1 MFLYVIYSIIVHSYL
16 KCTVLHKYVVAY
28 NTFDFLRVTMFVL
41 FCEIVDQLVWCIS
54 DTVKIFIYLETQVL
68 EKFSIDPSVFR

>member
-16 KCTVLHKYVVAY
+16 KYTVLHKYVVAY

-41 FCEIVDQLVWCIS
+41 FCEIVNQLVWCIS
-54 DTVKIFIYLETQVL
+54 DRVKILIFMETQVL
-68 EKFSIDPSVFR
+68 